1 MRESY
6 KEYKERIKEEQSGM
20 SKEQI
25 AQKLNRR
32 SEFMLDLDN
41 LQPQTH
47 NWTDRGLKYT
57 CENAGHNYHEAWK
70 ARKHLTKA

>member
-25 AQKLNRR
+25 AQKL
-32 SEFMLDLDN
+32 S
-41 LQPQTH
+41 
-47 NWTDRGLKYT
+47 KS
-57 CENAGHNYHEAWK
+57 
-70 ARKHLTKA
+70 

>member
-6 KEYKERIKEEQSGM
+6 KEYKERIAEKQSGM

-25 AQKLNRR
+25 AEQMKRR
-32 SEFMLDLDN
+32 NQFMLDLDS
-41 LQPQTH
+41 LTPQTH
-47 NWTDRGLKYT
+47 NWTDRGLKHT
-57 CENAGHNYHEAWK
+57 CENAGHPYHEAWK

>member
-47 NWTDRGLKYT
+47 NWVMRGLKAT
-57 CENAGHNYHEAWK
+57 CEYANHPYHEVWLRK
-70 ARKHLTKA
+70 ATK